1 MVARKRRACPCPK
14 AGLWG
19 QTSINLSIQMFL
31 PSSRNDFPLGRF
43 KLGVKLSMFG
53 PLFNLLWPKLSEP
66 LLFSMNLRPE
76 LSEPQ
81 LLPCLIGGTGAAPLH
96 QNLVLNSY
104 SDKAPNSEVPETL
117 LPVTVFRH
125 GISRYGTSRHQ
136 CFGIRRCV

>member
-104 SDKAPNSEVPETL
+104 SDKTPNSELRLIGGLGGGSFAPNTGSNKFL
-117 LPVTVFRH
+117 FR
-125 GISRYGTSRHQ
+125 
-136 CFGIRRCV
+136 